1 VTIRKLI
8 VNLCRIDF
16 HDDVDSKLNLQPNGL
31 ASSLC
36 GHESGQVHL
45 ARLMCNV
52 GARVSAHAGSYH
64 TIRAARKRFLRDVCL
79 LLGQLW
85 ESSRHEAWWDD
96 TNHLEI
102 GALRGRLGRA
112 RRISPSYKKS
122 LVTETRNHRMKVIRR
137 CMQF

>member
-1 VTIRKLI
+1 MTILELI
-8 VNLCRIDF
+8 VNLGRIDF
-16 HDDVDSKLNLQPNGL
+16 HDDVDSELNLQHNGP

-45 ARLMCNV
+45 VRLMCNV

-85 ESSRHEAWWDD
+85 ESSRREAWWDD
-96 TNHLEI
+96 TNHLEL
-102 GALRGRLGRA
+102 GVLKGKLGRA
-112 RRISPSYKKS
+112 RRISLAYKKS
-122 LVTETRNHRMKVIRR
+122 LITETRNHRMKGI
-137 CMQF
+137 